1 MNIRRQY
8 SLPSC
13 ILTLDGLDTT
23 GETGASRPC
32 LSVLLQAKCQFPM
45 MGKGFECDR
54 DFFELF
60 ARSLSLYGQQV
71 ISGVR
76 SPQLSD
82 APDLLG
88 TDEPDELEDEL
99 EDEPSG
105 GGTAVATAAEKPAID
120 VTAGPMQI
128 YPLGRSQHRL
138 WIQPP
143 PVTEGGETPPP
154 LDLELS
160 TLQLFDV
167 VEVVDQ
173 FYADT
178 RTLPDVMLGLASV
191 SRRDLPSRS
200 SMADRVWPAVL
211 GTSTLAA
218 AAGVM
223 FLLPFPETVER
234 PEDRV
239 LTPDEVDQLNQPALT
254 VPGYGDQQ
262 PPQANPEPT
271 ITPLE
276 APAGDRPDAEE
287 SDTNNSDDSSDG
299 ESGSGDSDQSSVPQ
313 RTTPVAQRSANSPI
327 EQPTEAAPISG
338 EAKIYDPE
346 VLSQLNVILRQS
358 INAAW
363 SDREAV
369 QEDLEFR
376 VGVAADGKVVGYR
389 PVNQPAKE
397 FRSDRL
403 PLRKILF
410 NPVQPRGNGP
420 KQDEPLALFKV
431 VLTDEGQ
438 TQVSPLLGSDG
449 QPVFHPPLPSQSS
462 GSQAGE

>member
-13 ILTLDGLDTT
+13 ILTLEGLDTT

-45 MGKGFECDR
+45 LGKGFECDR

-88 TDEPDELEDEL
+88 PEELDELEDEL
-99 EDEPSG
+99 EDEPSA
-105 GGTAVATAAEKPAID
+105 GGTAVAAAAEKPEID
-120 VTAGPMQI
+120 ATAGPVQI

-138 WIQPP
+138 WIQAP
-143 PVTEGGETPPP
+143 PVMEGGEAPPS

-200 SMADRVWPAVL
+200 SVAERVWPAVL

-223 FLLPFPETVER
+223 FLMPFPETVER

-262 PPQANPEPT
+262 PPQANPEP
-271 ITPLE
+271 IMTPLE
-276 APAGDRPDAEE
+276 APAGDRPDAEG
-287 SDTNNSDDSSDG
+287 SDTNNPDSSSEEESSSG
-299 ESGSGDSDQSSVPQ
+299 ESDQSSVPQ
-313 RTTPVAQRSANSPI
+313 RTAPVAQVAADSPI
-327 EQPTEAAPISG
+327 EQSTEATSTSSD
-338 EAKIYDPE
+338 AKIYDPE
-346 VLSQLNVILRQS
+346 VLSRLNSILRQS

-397 FRSDRL
+397 FRSDYL

-410 NPVQPRGNGP
+410 NPVQRGAGP

-431 VLTDEGQ
+431 VLTNEGQ

-449 QPVFHPPLPSQSS
+449 KQVFHPPLPSQSS
-462 GSQAGE
+462 GNQAGE